1 MFVNQDRREKANSL
15 QKKLRALINQVNEL
29 YTKRINAG
37 YEITK
42 DPQIRDL
49 ESKIKVVYEE
59 LISTYKDIAEKTRD
73 KKIWLELARL
83 FSPRL
88 NEHYYYL
95 DPEEKKR
102 KKIKSN

>member
-49 ESKIKVVYEE
+49 E
-59 LISTYKDIAEKTRD
+59 
-73 KKIWLELARL
+73 
-83 FSPRL
+83 
-88 NEHYYYL
+88 
-95 DPEEKKR
+95 
-102 KKIKSN
+102 